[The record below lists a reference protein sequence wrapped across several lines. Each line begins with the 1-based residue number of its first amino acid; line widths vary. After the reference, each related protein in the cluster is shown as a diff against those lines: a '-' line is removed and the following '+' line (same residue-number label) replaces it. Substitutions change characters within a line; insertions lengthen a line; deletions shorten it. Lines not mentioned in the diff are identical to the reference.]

1 MSKKVSLKL
10 LQPIQTVR
18 CISEDADPTEMSFDV
33 ELSCTAD
40 DEDAVEFCAMPKV
53 ELARKTR
60 ESQIDFNYV
69 LDSDKI
75 CPRVME
81 NVRVVK
87 FVANQYLILYGCMES
102 DGGHE
107 EGAWILGFQ
116 SNFNESLKHLNESF
130 QALKNSSSKLENF
143 VFYNVSKAPT
153 LSAVE
158 VS

>member
-1 MSKKVSLKL
+1 
-10 LQPIQTVR
+10 
-18 CISEDADPTEMSFDV
+18 MSFEV
-33 ELSCTAD
+33 ELSCSVD
-40 DEDAVEFCAMPKV
+40 DEDAVEFCAKPKV
-53 ELARKTR
+53 GMASKTR

-87 FVANQYLILYGCMES
+87 FVANRYLILYGCLES

-107 EGAWILGFQ
+107 EGAWILGFH
-116 SNFNESLKHLNESF
+116 SNFNESLKYLNESF
-130 QALKNSSSKLENF
+130 QALKNSSSKPENF
-143 VFYNVSKAPT
+143 LFYNVSKAAT